1 MVKLKQSE
9 ARDQSKKGRWRRA
22 RNPADIGSS
31 AGLGSG
37 FTKTVIVVA
46 ATAISNAVPKNG
58 ARQEMVPND
67 PPTNGPRAIPM
78 PSAASYRMMAA
89 VDAPLAAPTMPANAI
104 VTKRALPNPQPA
116 RRPIICPTVSDSP
129 ARLAKRMIMTNPV
142 TRVALIPIRV
152 EMKPAKNI
160 VAAVTKRYEVK
171 SSMD

>member
-1 MVKLKQSE
+1 MMVKLKQSE

-78 PSAASYRMMAA
+78 PSAASYKMMAA
-89 VDAPLAAPTMPANAI
+89 FDPPLAAPTIPAYDI
-104 VTKRALPNPQPA
+104 VKMMAF
-116 RRPIICPTVSDSP
+116 
-129 ARLAKRMIMTNPV
+129 
-142 TRVALIPIRV
+142 LITIPSRIYKIRT
-152 EMKPAKNI
+152 A
-160 VAAVTKRYEVK
+160 
-171 SSMD
+171 